1 MPRAS
6 TVERRSESGTVSFS
20 STLSA
25 WLARSRTSCSW
36 PSVSRWGRFAA
47 VGMDGSL
54 LVGAGSVGG
63 HPEPGRCRGVRH
75 HPSGMN
81 LAPPR
86 GNHPL
91 QVMPAPGR
99 SARLPGTPGSR
110 DLQTRTV
117 SAMSEN
123 SGLSV
128 DERAELERLR
138 SENAALRAQAGRGG
152 AADQDTVRLPSGRSA
167 ARQRWRTVVATLL
180 IVVACVL
187 APLSVVAVWTRNQVT
202 NTDRYVATVS
212 PLASDPAI
220 QNAIADQITAQVFTY
235 IDIRGLTTQAAEALA
250 QRGNLPPRLA
260 DQLQAFAVP
269 IANGVQSF
277 TRDQVGKVV
286 ASDAFTNAWI
296 QANRTAH
303 AELVK
308 ALTGEGGGA
317 VTVENDTVSVNLAAF
332 VQTVK
337 AQLVASGFTLA
348 ERIPEVNA
356 SFVLFQSK
364 DITRVRSGFNLL
376 NTLGV
381 WLPIIMLIL
390 LVVGVYVAKDHR
402 RALVGAAVG
411 VAVAMVVLA
420 LALAIFRSIY
430 LDAVPANLLPHDAAA
445 VLYDTIVRFLRLGLR
460 TILVLA
466 LVVAAGAFLSGQSV
480 TAVRTREGLGR
491 AIGWLQG
498 GAEQAGFSTGP
509 VGAWVYGR
517 KRALRIGAVT
527 LAALVLVFWG
537 RPTGKVVL
545 GLTVA
550 LLVVL
555 ALIEFLGRRPGPA
568 APVEAAPAA
577 PLSAPPPPGSR

>member
-1 MPRAS
+1 
-6 TVERRSESGTVSFS
+6 
-20 STLSA
+20 
-25 WLARSRTSCSW
+25 
-36 PSVSRWGRFAA
+36 
-47 VGMDGSL
+47 
-54 LVGAGSVGG
+54 
-63 HPEPGRCRGVRH
+63 
-75 HPSGMN
+75 
-81 LAPPR
+81 
-86 GNHPL
+86 
-91 QVMPAPGR
+91 
-99 SARLPGTPGSR
+99 
-110 DLQTRTV
+110 
-117 SAMSEN
+117 MSEN
-123 SGLSV
+123 SGMSV

-152 AADQDTVRLPSGRSA
+152 AADQDTVRLPGGQP

-180 IVVACVL
+180 IVVACAL

-220 QNAIADQITAQVFTY
+220 QAAIADQITTQVFTY
-235 IDIRGLTTQAAEALA
+235 IDIKGLTTQALDALSSRGLSPQVASQLEA
-250 QRGNLPPRLA
+250 
-260 DQLQAFAVP
+260 FSVP

-277 TRDQVGKVV
+277 TRDQVGKIV

-317 VTVENDTVSVNLAAF
+317 ITVENDTVSVNLAAF
-332 VQTVK
+332 IQTVK

-348 ERIPEVNA
+348 ERIPQVNA
-356 SFVLFQSK
+356 SFVLFQSE

-376 NTLGV
+376 NTLGI
-381 WLPIIMLIL
+381 WLPIIALIL
-390 LVVGVYVAKDHR
+390 LVLGVYVAKDHR

-411 VAVAMVVLA
+411 VAVSMVVLA
-420 LALAIFRSIY
+420 LALAVFRSIY
-430 LDAVPANLLPHDAAA
+430 LDAVPATVLPHDAAA

-466 LVVAAGAFLSGQSV
+466 LVVAAGAFLTGRSV
-480 TAVRTREGLGR
+480 TAVRTREGVGR

-509 VGAWVYGR
+509 VGAWVYAN

-545 GLTVA
+545 GLTLA

-555 ALIEFLGRRPGPA
+555 AIIEFLGRRPGPA
-568 APVEAAPAA
+568 AVETAPAGP

>member
-1 MPRAS
+1 
-6 TVERRSESGTVSFS
+6 
-20 STLSA
+20 
-25 WLARSRTSCSW
+25 
-36 PSVSRWGRFAA
+36 
-47 VGMDGSL
+47 
-54 LVGAGSVGG
+54 
-63 HPEPGRCRGVRH
+63 
-75 HPSGMN
+75 
-81 LAPPR
+81 
-86 GNHPL
+86 
-91 QVMPAPGR
+91 
-99 SARLPGTPGSR
+99 
-110 DLQTRTV
+110 
-117 SAMSEN
+117 MSEN
-123 SGLSV
+123 SGMSV

-152 AADQDTVRLPSGRSA
+152 AAEQDTVRLSGGQP

-212 PLASDPAI
+212 PLASDPAV
-220 QNAIADQITAQVFTY
+220 QAAIADQITAQVFTY
-235 IDIRGLTTQAAEALA
+235 IDIKGLTTQALDALSSRGLSPQVASQLEA
-250 QRGNLPPRLA
+250 
-260 DQLQAFAVP
+260 FSVP

-277 TRDQVGKVV
+277 TRDQVGKIV

-317 VTVENDTVSVNLAAF
+317 ITVENDTVSVNLAAF

-348 ERIPEVNA
+348 ERIPQVNA

-376 NTLGV
+376 NTLGI
-381 WLPIIMLIL
+381 WLPIIALIL
-390 LVVGVYVAKDHR
+390 LVLGVYVAKDHR

-411 VAVAMVVLA
+411 VAVSMVVLA
-420 LALAIFRSIY
+420 LALAVFRSIY
-430 LDAVPANLLPHDAAA
+430 LDAVPATVLPHDAAA

-466 LVVAAGAFLSGQSV
+466 LVVAAGAFLTGRSV
-480 TAVRTREGLGR
+480 TAVRTREGVGR

-509 VGAWVYGR
+509 VGAWVYAN

-545 GLTVA
+545 GLTLA

-555 ALIEFLGRRPGPA
+555 AIIEFLGRRPGPA
-568 APVEAAPAA
+568 AVEAAPAG
-577 PLSAPPPPGSR
+577 PPRRAPPPPGSR